1 MPARK
6 ALSKEERHARR
17 AEVAR
22 KAAAGELRL
31 PEAFREI
38 RQALGLTQA
47 SFAERFGL
55 TRLQVIALEAGKA
68 NPTLETLQ
76 KIATPFGFQV
86 GFVARGRADVS
97 GDAGG

>member
-1 MPARK
+1 RVVKMKLIFSVRAWHDYRHWHQTDARTFK
-6 ALSKEERHARR
+6 
-17 AEVAR
+17 
-22 KAAAGELRL
+22 RL
-31 PEAFREI
+31 N
-38 RQALGLTQA
+38 GLI
-47 SFAERFGL
+47 